1 MRIVRLVSVAA
12 FTLTVIL
19 LTPLAACKKDNTFKI
34 ERVWTVVEVTREGH
48 ALPNFTIKQGDVYNF
63 KAGGI
68 YTYTGTNPT
77 EGQYSFSLDNKR
89 LVLDNQEFYVY
100 YAEGKELSFGLVR
113 LERDMYTVKLKAK

>member
-89 LVLDNQEFYVY
+89 FYVY